1 MTQNARDR
9 LARMARF
16 EDVFRRNDFQFAE
29 ESEAA
34 FAEDSVSMMSAS
46 DLTPQSMA
54 FVQTCYDDNWIRSDI
69 DWPEW
74 MDGDEAETLL
84 GNPASIANSSIN
96 QLEHILTALVRCDRF
111 NDGTLES
118 AFRRGILPA
127 VVARCADLAVQ

>member
-1 MTQNARDR
+1 
-9 LARMARF
+9 MARF
-16 EDVFRRNDFQFAE
+16 ADIFRRNDFQFGE

-34 FAEDSVSMMSAS
+34 FSEDGVSMMSAS
-46 DLTPQSMA
+46 DLTPHAMA
-54 FVQTCYDDNWIRSDI
+54 FVQICYDDDWIRSDI

-118 AFRRGILPA
+118 AFRRGILAA
-127 VVARCADLAVQ
+127 VVVRCAELAVEQS